1 MAQSLLIYASHDGQT
16 ARIMDT
22 IAHRIRSR
30 DVDIDVLSLC
40 TQSPVRVLNDESLSE
55 YTSVLV
61 GSPIRYGHHLPNIQ
75 KFIKKNQHWLNRVR
89 SGFFSVNL
97 SARKPNRNTP
107 ESNPY
112 VQRVLEHVGWQPD
125 MTEVFAGALQYS
137 RYPFYDRLMIQLIM
151 KITGG
156 STDTS
161 KDIDYTDWSRVNAF
175 ADHWGEYI
183 TRH

>member
-16 ARIMDT
+16 ARIMNT
-22 IAHRIRSR
+22 IADRLRSKGV
-30 DVDIDVLSLC
+30 DVDVLSLC
-40 TQSPVRVLNDESLSE
+40 AKPPVRALNDEVLSE
-55 YTSVLV
+55 YSSVLV
-61 GSPIRYGHHLPNIQ
+61 GSPIRYGHHLLSIQ
-75 KFIKKNQHWLNRVR
+75 KFIAENQHWLNQVR

-107 ESNPY
+107 DTNPY
-112 VQRVLEHVGWQPD
+112 VKRVLEHVGWQPD
-125 MTEVFAGALQYS
+125 MIEVFAGALQYS

-161 KDIDYTDWSRVNAF
+161 KDIDYTDWSRVTAF
-175 ADHWGEYI
+175 ADNWVEYI
-183 TRH
+183 SRS